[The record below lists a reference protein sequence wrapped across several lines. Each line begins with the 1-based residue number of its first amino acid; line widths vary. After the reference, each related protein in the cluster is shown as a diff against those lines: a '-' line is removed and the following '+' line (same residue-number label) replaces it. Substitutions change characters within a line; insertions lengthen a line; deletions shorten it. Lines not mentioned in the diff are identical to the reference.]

1 MASRGA
7 TVPIL
12 ALLLLASMS
21 GIAHGQVFIASRPHP
36 EFRIG
41 PLFVSASVTEEDVVR
56 ERGPLTV
63 AVSWSLALPSVAN
76 AAGIAQ
82 DLYLLWP
89 EEAAGTPGTGGADPV
104 LKREVEA
111 LGFKVKEHG
120 SLRLMVRSR
129 TEMGTGAAL
138 RPLGAAPFVTL
149 GREGALA
156 ARARGA
162 TYIRIP
168 WVPELSSP
176 DWLVRL
182 ELPLREVIVPRRVSW
197 VEDVFWG
204 KRYIIALGFGDVGY
218 VSLYPLYFGARDRV
232 VPLARDFSMVSI
244 NFGDSNHLKVD
255 DVLPSS
261 ASRRPSETR
270 NNTEA
275 FQLPLLASEGLAPQ
289 VLKVQFTYFAGRLPW
304 RPIIIST
311 LFLGL
316 GNLMGPLVGALA
328 RRLVRMIR
336 ARIHVGRGEATGE
349 ARGAIPAKETLA
361 QIHPGETSYERVLTL
376 CGPPAEEHVRGP
388 AGESRT
394 LLYRGQRVAPHRHL
408 SFGWFATVSHWDVED
423 HEIQLDFEHDR
434 VRDIQVRV
442 RRSRPTEHP
451 LG

>member
-1 MASRGA
+1 
-7 TVPIL
+7 L
-12 ALLLLASMS
+12 S
-21 GIAHGQVFIASRPHP
+21 GIVHGQVFIASRPQP

-41 PLFVSASVTEEDVVR
+41 PLFVSASVTEEDLAR

-63 AVSWSLALPSVAN
+63 AVSWSLALPSHGS
-76 AAGIAQ
+76 AADIAQ

-89 EEAAGTPGTGGADPV
+89 EEAAGTAGAVGADPT
-104 LKREVEA
+104 LAREVEA
-111 LGFKVKEHG
+111 LGFKVKAHG
-120 SLRLMVRSR
+120 SLRLAVRSR
-129 TEMGTGAAL
+129 TEMGTGAGL

-149 GREGALA
+149 GREGGVA
-156 ARARGA
+156 AKARGA
-162 TYIRIP
+162 TYLRIP
-168 WVPELSSP
+168 WFPELSSP

-182 ELPLREVIVPRRVSW
+182 ELPLRDVIVPKRVSW

-204 KRYIIALGFGDVGY
+204 RRYIISLGFGDVGY
-218 VSLYPLYFGARDRV
+218 VSLYPLYFGARNRV

-304 RPIIIST
+304 RPIIISA

-328 RRLVRMIR
+328 RRLGRMIR

-349 ARGAIPAKETLA
+349 GRGAIPGKETLA
-361 QIHPGETSYERVLTL
+361 QIRPGETSYETVLKL
-376 CGPPAEEHVRGP
+376 CGPHAEEHVRG
-388 AGESRT
+388 AAAESQT
-394 LLYRGQRVAPHRHL
+394 LLYRGQRVAPHRQR

-423 HEIQLDFEHDR
+423 HEVQIDFEHDR

-442 RRSRPTEHP
+442 RRSRLTEHP
-451 LG
+451 PG